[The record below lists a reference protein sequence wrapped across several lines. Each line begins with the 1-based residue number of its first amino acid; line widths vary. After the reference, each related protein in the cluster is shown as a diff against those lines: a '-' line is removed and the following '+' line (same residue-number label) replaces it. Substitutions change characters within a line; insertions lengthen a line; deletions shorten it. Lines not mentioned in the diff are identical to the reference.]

1 VLSSTD
7 LYPVV
12 TVDPEWK
19 LDSEAMGTKDKFWY
33 QRPDDDSRWLF
44 KFPRESTGEHWSE
57 KIAAEV
63 AALLNAPCG
72 RVELAE
78 LGGVRGSV
86 TEAFAGDREE
96 LRHGNELLEEAI
108 PGYDPQKKRGQS
120 QHTLGNIRR
129 ALDRAFDRSAEARSA
144 SRTAFSGYLVLDAVI
159 GNTDRHH
166 ENWGI
171 LIERNGQNVL
181 RRLAPSFDHASSLG
195 RELSDDRRQRLL
207 KEDRIGHYSERGRG
221 GIFLSEADRRAPGPL
236 GLVRQAV
243 RDHPAPFAPAL
254 ERAAQVSDKD
264 LRRSIDRVPEH
275 WMSPS
280 ARDFSLALMHYNLR
294 ELRKRVR

>member
-1 VLSSTD
+1 
-7 LYPVV
+7 
-12 TVDPEWK
+12 
-19 LDSEAMGTKDKFWY
+19 
-33 QRPDDDSRWLF
+33 LF
-44 KFPRESTGEHWSE
+44 KFPRESTGGHWSE

-78 LGGVRGSV
+78 LEGVRGSV

-108 PGYDPQKKRGQS
+108 PGYEPQKKRGQS

-129 ALDRAFDRSAEARSA
+129 ALDRAFDRSAEAKSA
-144 SRTAFSGYLVLDAVI
+144 SRAAFSGYLVLDAVI

-171 LIERNGQNVL
+171 LIERNGQNGL

-195 RELSDDRRQRLL
+195 RELSDDRRQ
-207 KEDRIGHYSERGRG
+207 
-221 GIFLSEADRRAPGPL
+221 
-236 GLVRQAV
+236 
-243 RDHPAPFAPAL
+243 
-254 ERAAQVSDKD
+254 
-264 LRRSIDRVPEH
+264 
-275 WMSPS
+275 
-280 ARDFSLALMHYNLR
+280 SL
-294 ELRKRVR
+294 LRKLINVSESRLS